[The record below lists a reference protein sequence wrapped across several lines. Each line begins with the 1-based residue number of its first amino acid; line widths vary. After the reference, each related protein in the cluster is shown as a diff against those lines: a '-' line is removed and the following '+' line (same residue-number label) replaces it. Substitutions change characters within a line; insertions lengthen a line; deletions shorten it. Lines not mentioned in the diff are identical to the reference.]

1 MEVCSLICVCYLQ
14 RLTNSESIRMEG
26 RDKSMAGAS
35 AVYSVRYYGKFASLN
50 STLGFSVSLRN
61 NSDQQVNIGI
71 LINNT

>member
-1 MEVCSLICVCYLQ
+1 
-14 RLTNSESIRMEG
+14 MEG

>member
-1 MEVCSLICVCYLQ
+1 MEVCSLICVFYLQ
-14 RLTNSESIRMEG
+14 RLTNGESVRMEG
-26 RDKSMAGAS
+26 RDNGMAGAS
-35 AVYSVRYYGKFASLN
+35 AVYGKFSSLN